1 MFPGWDEPAFK
12 ATFTPPVVLP
22 SGFRAIS
29 NMPIAHEEP
38 AGPDRKQV
46 TFGTSPNMSTYLL
59 VLSAGDLERISRT
72 IAGIDVGV
80 NVPSGRT
87 GALCARHRHYAGVA
101 VLRRVFRRT
110 LSARSDSRG
119 PRGQFTAQVGL
130 RRFSLAPGATPGQ
143 AAPLHQGC
151 NPCQQKSAQEIVYS
165 QTMRFRRETA
175 SGRSLWLGIE
185 GAASAARVGGS
196 PIGPDD

>member
-12 ATFTPPVVLP
+12 ATFTLSVVLP

-46 TFGTSPNMSTYLL
+46 TFGTSPKMSTYLL

-87 GALCARHRHYAGVA
+87 GQARYALDTVITQVLPYYVEYFGVPYPPD
-101 VLRRVFRRT
+101 RT
-110 LSARSDSRG
+110 LEVPEDNSPPRS
-119 PRGQFTAQVGL
+119 
-130 RRFSLAPGATPGQ
+130 
-143 AAPLHQGC
+143 GC
-151 NPCQQKSAQEIVYS
+151 AD
-165 QTMRFRRETA
+165 FR
-175 SGRSLWLGIE
+175 
-185 GAASAARVGGS
+185 
-196 PIGPDD
+196 